1 MKYPF
6 LFSLASLESPSSP
19 PVGETVVKILH
30 VNPVSE
36 VLEIWQ
42 SAAAEYER
50 AHPRVKIQFDYLEAV
65 PEITVSR
72 AALVARYCIARKKA
86 TAKLNFN
93 LLGPFWMQRR
103 QKQRHAER
111 HSWHLAQILTLF

>member
-36 VLEIWQ
+36 VLERWQ

-50 AHPRVKIQFDYLEAV
+50 AHEGASQSENSV
-65 PEITVSR
+65 
-72 AALVARYCIARKKA
+72 
-86 TAKLNFN
+86 
-93 LLGPFWMQRR
+93 
-103 QKQRHAER
+103 
-111 HSWHLAQILTLF
+111 